1 MKQIIL
7 KKMSFVN
14 FKGFRSEN
22 FTFNE
27 GVTNFHGRNGAGKT
41 TIFDGFM
48 WLLFGKDSQDRKQF
62 DIKTLDKNGV
72 AIPKLPHEVSAQLLV
87 DGTEVTLTR
96 RFNEKWVKHKGSE
109 EETFEGHEEERLYN
123 GVPCSVRQ
131 WKEKIDTICE
141 EGVFKFITN
150 PNYFCTR
157 HESVQREMLMKFAGG
172 VSDSQVAE
180 GNEEFE
186 SLIAKITTENKTLEE
201 YKRELASLRKN
212 TKAESD
218 AIPERIDERQRE
230 IAELQEDFVALE
242 KELADKEKRFVEL
255 NKTVTDATKLSQS
268 ANERLSSLVDKLSE
282 HQLALKKR
290 TNEIKVEVFADY
302 NAQVEEQ
309 KAAKE
314 RIESLESKI
323 KDSKLKKEQ
332 IEADK
337 EELQR
342 QVERIAKDREDLV
355 AEWTAINNR
364 TFSLDE
370 KEMSCPTCGRMY
382 DLDTIIEKEDELRDK
397 FNIRRAEDLEENNRK
412 GMSLKTKRE
421 ALEKQIAEKDEQI
434 SDNISAGFK
443 LVQELAEVK
452 TSSILN
458 KELVEPDATKAI
470 EEDAIIKEHNEAID
484 AINAEIEAK
493 KTLNAD
499 VELTKIKQ
507 EQSTLVEEINA
518 LKRKIAKKEDIERNE
533 KRIDELTKQK
543 REISATLTDIEG
555 KCYTIE
561 EFERAKIRA
570 VEKNINAMFDTV
582 TFKMF
587 AQQVNGGVVETCE
600 AEVNGVPYSVLSNAE
615 KINAG
620 LEIIKVISEN
630 MGISAPIFIDNAESV
645 IKLVKTSQQVR
656 LYVNDSDLRTFEF
669 ALDI

>member
-131 WKEKIDTICE
+131 WKEKIDAICE

-309 KAAKE
+309 KAVKE
-314 RIESLESKI
+314 RIESIENKI

-382 DLDTIIEKEDELRDK
+382 DFDTISEKEDELRDK

-656 LYVNDSDLRTFEF
+656 LYVNDSNLKTFQF
-669 ALDI
+669 ALDL